1 MTRFPLLST
10 LLLLGA
16 LMLGIS
22 GCGASEPGKQTVS
35 TAPAAG
41 QPANPRVLIETS
53 KGNITVEVF
62 PGNAPQSAGNFI
74 NYVKT
79 GFYDGLIFHRVI
91 PGFMIQTGGMTPDM
105 MEKPKNAPIRNEAD
119 NGLKNLRG
127 TLAMAR
133 TGEPHSASSQ
143 FFINVADNA
152 FLNHRGK
159 SFEGWGYAVF
169 GQVVDGM
176 DVVDAIVAVPRG
188 DRGPHGDVPI
198 EPVLMKR
205 VTLLPQAADP
215 STARPE
221 PVAAPTTVRPEP
233 VEGSAAGQNK

>member
-1 MTRFPLLST
+1 MTRLSLFSTT
-10 LLLLGA
+10 LFVGT

-22 GCGASEPGKQTVS
+22 GCNASEPGTQTVN

-62 PGNAPQSAGNFI
+62 PAQAPQSAANFLGH
-74 NYVKT
+74 VKR
-79 GFYDGLIFHRVI
+79 GFYDGTIFHRVI
-91 PGFMIQTGGMTPDM
+91 PRFMIQGGGMTPDM
-105 MEKPKNAPIRNEAD
+105 AEKPKGAPIRNEAD

-133 TGEPHSASSQ
+133 TGDPHSATSQ
-143 FFINVADNA
+143 FFINVADNY

-159 SFEGWGYAVF
+159 SVEGWGYAVF

-188 DRGPHGDVPI
+188 NRGPHGDVPL
-198 EPVLMKR
+198 EPIVMQR
-205 VTLLPQAADP
+205 VTLLPAASAP
-215 STARPE
+215 A
-221 PVAAPTTVRPEP
+221 AAPK
-233 VEGSAAGQNK
+233 Q

>member
-1 MTRFPLLST
+1 MTRFSLLTPLLFI
-10 LLLLGA
+10 GA

-22 GCGASEPGKQTVS
+22 GCGASEPGTQSVS

-41 QPANPRVLIETS
+41 QAANPRVLIETS
-53 KGNITVEVF
+53 KGNITLELF
-62 PGNAPQSAGNFI
+62 PAKAPQSVGNFL

-91 PGFMIQTGGMTPDM
+91 PNFMIQAGGMTPDM
-105 MEKPKNAPIRNEAD
+105 EERPKNAPIQNEAD

-176 DVVDAIVAVPRG
+176 DVVDAIAAVPRG
-188 DRGPHGDVPI
+188 NRGPYGDVPI
-198 EPVLMKR
+198 EPVVMKR
-205 VTLLPQAADP
+205 VSVLPEAA
-215 STARPE
+215 A
-221 PVAAPTTVRPEP
+221 TVRPEP
-233 VEGSAAGQNK
+233 FGAAQDRPVEGHKQ

>member
-1 MTRFPLLST
+1 MTRLSLFSTT
-10 LLLLGA
+10 LFLGT

-22 GCGASEPGKQTVS
+22 GCGASEPAAQTVS

-53 KGNITVEVF
+53 RGNITVEVF
-62 PGNAPQSAGNFI
+62 PAQAPQSAGNFL

-79 GFYDGLIFHRVI
+79 GFYDGLVFHRVI
-91 PGFMIQTGGMTPDM
+91 PGFMIQTGGMTADM
-105 MEKPKNAPIRNEAD
+105 AEKPKSAPIRNEAD
-119 NGLKNLRG
+119 NGLRNLRG

-133 TGEPHSASSQ
+133 TGDPHSASSQ

-152 FLNHRGK
+152 FLDHRGK
-159 SFEGWGYAVF
+159 TPQGWGYAVF

-188 DRGPHGDVPI
+188 NRGPHGDVPI
-198 EPVLMKR
+198 EPVVMQR
-205 VTLLPQAADP
+205 VTLLPPAAQP
-215 STARPE
+215 
-221 PVAAPTTVRPEP
+221 
-233 VEGSAAGQNK
+233 

>member
-1 MTRFPLLST
+1 MSRAASSSKVALFLLT
-10 LLLLGA
+10 
-16 LMLGIS
+16 LMLGMS
-22 GCGASEPGKQTVS
+22 GCGASEPGKQSVS
-35 TAPAAG
+35 TSPAAG

-62 PGNAPQSAGNFI
+62 ANNAPKSTANFI
-74 NYVKT
+74 GYVKS
-79 GFYDGLIFHRVI
+79 GFYDGLAFHRVI

-105 MEKPKNAPIRNEAD
+105 TEKPKRAPIQNEAD

-143 FFINVADNA
+143 FFINVTDNA

-188 DRGPHGDVPI
+188 NRGPHGDVPVDPI
-198 EPVLMKR
+198 VMKR
-205 VTLLPQAADP
+205 VTLLPQAAP
-215 STARPE
+215 A
-221 PVAAPTTVRPEP
+221 
-233 VEGSAAGQNK
+233 AAGKQ

>member
-1 MTRFPLLST
+1 MPHTCSKHFRYHALARKMHPSSTWSFPMTRLSLFSNT
-10 LLLLGA
+10 LFLGA

-22 GCGASEPGKQTVS
+22 GCNASEPGTQTVS
-35 TAPAAG
+35 TTPAAS

-79 GFYDGLIFHRVI
+79 GFYDGLVFHRVI
-91 PGFMIQTGGMTPDM
+91 PNFMIQTGGMTPDM
-105 MEKPKNAPIRNEAD
+105 AEKPKNAPIQNEAD

-133 TGEPHSASSQ
+133 TSEPHSASSQ
-143 FFINVADNA
+143 FFINVADSA

-159 SFEGWGYAVF
+159 TAQGWGYAVF

-176 DVVDAIVAVPRG
+176 GVVDAIVAAPRG
-188 DRGPHGDVPI
+188 NRGPHGDVPI
-198 EPVLMKR
+198 EPIVMQR
-205 VTLLPQAADP
+205 VTLLP
-215 STARPE
+215 
-221 PVAAPTTVRPEP
+221 
-233 VEGSAAGQNK
+233 

>member
-1 MTRFPLLST
+1 MTRLSLFSTT
-10 LLLLGA
+10 LFLGT

-22 GCGASEPGKQTVS
+22 GCGASEPGTQTVS

-62 PGNAPQSAGNFI
+62 PGKAPQSAGNFL

-79 GFYDGLIFHRVI
+79 GFYDGTIFHRVI
-91 PGFMIQTGGMTPDM
+91 PGFMIQTGGMTADM
-105 MEKPKNAPIRNEAD
+105 VEKPKNAPIQNEAD

-188 DRGPHGDVPI
+188 NRGPHGDVPI
-198 EPVLMKR
+198 EPVMMQR
-205 VTLLPQAADP
+205 VTLLPEAPAPAD
-215 STARPE
+215 
-221 PVAAPTTVRPEP
+221 AP
-233 VEGSAAGQNK
+233 KK

>member
-1 MTRFPLLST
+1 MTRLSPFST
-10 LLLLGA
+10 ALFVGA

-62 PGNAPQSAGNFI
+62 PGLAPQSAGNFL
-74 NYVKT
+74 NYARI
-79 GFYDGLIFHRVI
+79 GFYDGLVFHRVI
-91 PGFMIQTGGMTPDM
+91 PGFMIQGGGMTPDLE
-105 MEKPKNAPIRNEAD
+105 EKPKNAPIQNEAD

-176 DVVDAIVAVPRG
+176 DVVDAIAAVPRG
-188 DRGPHGDVPI
+188 NRGPHGDVPVD
-198 EPVLMKR
+198 PVVMLHVSVLPA
-205 VTLLPQAADP
+205 VTGSGAAQDKPAAD
-215 STARPE
+215 R
-221 PVAAPTTVRPEP
+221 R
-233 VEGSAAGQNK
+233 Q

>member
-1 MTRFPLLST
+1 MSRAASTSKIALFLLALT
-10 LLLLGA
+10 LG
-16 LMLGIS
+16 MS

-62 PGNAPQSAGNFI
+62 VNNAPKSAANFLS
-74 NYVKT
+74 YVKS
-79 GFYDGLIFHRVI
+79 GFYDGLAFHRVI

-105 MEKPKNAPIRNEAD
+105 VEKPKGAPIQNEAD

-133 TGEPHSASSQ
+133 MGEPHSASSQ

-159 SFEGWGYAVF
+159 TFEGWGYAVF

-176 DVVDAIVAVPRG
+176 NVVDAIVNVPRG
-188 DRGPHGDVPI
+188 NKGPYGDVPVD
-198 EPVLMKR
+198 PVVMTR
-205 VTLLPQAADP
+205 VSLLP
-215 STARPE
+215 
-221 PVAAPTTVRPEP
+221 
-233 VEGSAAGQNK
+233 SAASSPVKSAPAEAGKP

>member
-1 MTRFPLLST
+1 MTRFSLIST
-10 LLLLGA
+10 TLFLGA

-53 KGNITVEVF
+53 KGNITVELF
-62 PGNAPQSAGNFI
+62 PARAPQSVGNFL

-105 MEKPKNAPIRNEAD
+105 VEKPKNAPIRNEAD

-169 GQVVDGM
+169 GQVIEGM

-198 EPVLMKR
+198 EPVVMKR
-205 VTLLPQAADP
+205 VTVLPEAAQP
-215 STARPE
+215 
-221 PVAAPTTVRPEP
+221 
-233 VEGSAAGQNK
+233 

>member
-1 MTRFPLLST
+1 MTRVSLLST
-10 LLLLGA
+10 TLFIGA
-16 LMLGIS
+16 LLLGIS

-53 KGNITVEVF
+53 KGNITVELF
-62 PGNAPQSAGNFI
+62 PAQAPQSSGNFL
-74 NYVKT
+74 NYVNT
-79 GFYDGLIFHRVI
+79 GFYDGLVFHRVI
-91 PGFMIQTGGMTPDM
+91 PNFMIQAGGMTPDM
-105 MEKPKNAPIRNEAD
+105 EEKPKNAPIRNEAD

-176 DVVDAIVAVPRG
+176 DVVDAIAAVPRG
-188 DRGPHGDVPI
+188 NRGPYGDVPI
-198 EPVLMKR
+198 EPVVMKR
-205 VTLLPQAADP
+205 VSVLPEAA
-215 STARPE
+215 A
-221 PVAAPTTVRPEP
+221 TVRPEP
-233 VEGSAAGQNK
+233 FGAAQDRPVEGHKQ